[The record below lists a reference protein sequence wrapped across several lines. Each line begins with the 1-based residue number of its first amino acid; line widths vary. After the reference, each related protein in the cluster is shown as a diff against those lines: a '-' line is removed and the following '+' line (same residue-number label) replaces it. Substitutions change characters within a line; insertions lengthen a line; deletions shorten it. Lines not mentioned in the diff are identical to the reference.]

1 MNAIVVA
8 EVPKGDRNK
17 YEFDHA
23 AARMRLDRTLFTST
37 HFPGDYGFVEG
48 TRAEDGEPLNALV
61 LLDEHTFPGCLIRV
75 RPVALFDMTDE
86 DGPDEKLLVVPA
98 TDPRW
103 DRVQDLADLDDYL
116 LSEISHFFAVYKALE
131 PGKGSTVGGWRDRA
145 VAEAELGRAR
155 ARAARS
161 VT

>member
-1 MNAIVVA
+1 MNANVVV

-17 YEFDHA
+17 YEFDHTA
-23 AARMRLDRTLFTST
+23 GRMRLDRTLFTST
-37 HFPGDYGFVEG
+37 QFPGDYGFVEG

-61 LLDEHTFPGCLIRV
+61 LLDERTFPGCLIRV
-75 RPVALFDMTDE
+75 RPIALFDMTDE

-103 DRVQDLADLDDYL
+103 DREQDLADLDHYL

-131 PGKGSTVGGWRDRA
+131 PGKGSTAGGWRDRA
-145 VAEAELGRAR
+145 VAEAELGKAI

-161 VT
+161 MT

>member
-1 MNAIVVA
+1 MNADVVV

-17 YEFDHA
+17 YEFDRA
-23 AARMRLDRTLFTST
+23 AGRVRLDRTLFTST

-48 TRAEDGEPLNALV
+48 TLAEDGEPLNALV
-61 LLDEHTFPGCLIRV
+61 LLDEPTFPGCLITV
-75 RPVALFDMTDE
+75 RPVALFDMSDE
-86 DGPDEKLLVVPA
+86 NGPDEKLLTVAA

-131 PGKGSTVGGWRDRA
+131 PGKGSLVGGWRDRT
-145 VAEAELGRAR
+145 VAEAELRRAFDR
-155 ARAARS
+155 
-161 VT
+161 VTSG